1 MKILVVDDHA
11 ILRKGLVGILNKE
24 FIHCT
29 CIEASNG
36 FEAISALKDNDVDVA
51 ISDISMP
58 DLNGIDLLKQLKA
71 LQIKTPVLILSMLQE
86 DQYALRAIKA
96 GAYGFLNKDCEPEV
110 LTNAIKSVLSGKKYL
125 TPSVS
130 NLLVSVLGVKQIKNQ
145 HELLSDR
152 ELMVLHNIA
161 KGKSL
166 TEIANDLG
174 LSINTVS
181 TYRARIIKKLNLK
194 NNAGII
200 RYAIDHNLG

>member
-24 FIHCT
+24 FINCT

-71 LQIKTPVLILSMLQE
+71 LQIKTPVLIFSMLQE
-86 DQYALRAIKA
+86 DQYALRAMKA
-96 GAYGFLNKDCEPEV
+96 GAYGFLNKDCDPKV
-110 LTNAIKSVLSGKKYL
+110 LTNAVKSVLSGKKYI

>member
-11 ILRKGLVGILNKE
+11 ILRKGLLGILNKE
-24 FIHCT
+24 FINCS

-36 FEAISALKDNDVDVA
+36 FEAISALKDNDVDIA

-71 LQIKTPVLILSMLQE
+71 LQITTPVLILSMLQE
-86 DQYALRAIKA
+86 DQYALRAMKA
-96 GAYGFLNKDCEPEV
+96 GAYGFLNKDCKPQELV
-110 LTNAIKSVLSGKKYL
+110 SAIKAVLSGKKYI
-125 TPSVS
+125 TPSIS
-130 NLLVSVLGVKQIKNQ
+130 DLLVSALDVKQVKNQ

-161 KGKSL
+161 KGNSL
-166 TEIANDLG
+166 TDIANSLG

>member
-11 ILRKGLVGILNKE
+11 ILRKGLVGILKNE
-24 FIHCT
+24 FIDCK

-36 FEAISALKDNDVDVA
+36 FEAISALKDNDVDIA

-71 LQIKTPVLILSMLQE
+71 LQITTPVLILSMLQE
-86 DQYALRAIKA
+86 DQYALRAMKA
-96 GAYGFLNKDCEPEV
+96 GAYGFLNKDCNPQV
-110 LTNAIKSVLSGKKYL
+110 LISAVRTVLSGKKYL

-130 NLLVSVLGVKQIKNQ
+130 NLLVSALDVKQIKNQ

-161 KGKSL
+161 KGNSL
-166 TEIANDLG
+166 TDIANSLG

>member
-11 ILRKGLVGILNKE
+11 ILRKGLLGILNKE
-24 FIHCT
+24 FINCS
-29 CIEASNG
+29 CFEASNG
-36 FEAISALKDNDVDVA
+36 YEAISALKDNDVDIA

-71 LQIKTPVLILSMLQE
+71 LQITTPVLILSMLQE
-86 DQYALRAIKA
+86 DQYALRAMKA
-96 GAYGFLNKDCEPEV
+96 GAYGFINKDCKPQELV
-110 LTNAIKSVLSGKKYL
+110 SAIKTVLSGKKYI

-130 NLLVSVLGVKQIKNQ
+130 DLLVSALDVKQIKNQ

-161 KGKSL
+161 KGNSL
-166 TEIANDLG
+166 TDIANSLG

>member
-11 ILRKGLVGILNKE
+11 ILRKGLLGILNKE
-24 FIHCT
+24 FINCS

-36 FEAISALKDNDVDVA
+36 FEAISALKDNDVDIA

-71 LQIKTPVLILSMLQE
+71 LQITTPVLILSMLQE
-86 DQYALRAIKA
+86 DQYALRAMKA
-96 GAYGFLNKDCEPEV
+96 GAYGFLNKDCKPQELV
-110 LTNAIKSVLSGKKYL
+110 SAIKAVLSGKKYI
-125 TPSVS
+125 TPSIS
-130 NLLVSVLGVKQIKNQ
+130 DLLVSALDVKQVNNQ

-161 KGKSL
+161 KGNSL
-166 TEIANDLG
+166 TDIANSLG

>member
-11 ILRKGLVGILNKE
+11 ILRKGLLGILNKE
-24 FIHCT
+24 FIKCS
-29 CIEASNG
+29 CVEASNG
-36 FEAISALKDNDVDVA
+36 YDAIRALKNNDIDVA

-58 DLNGIDLLKQLKA
+58 DLNGIDLLKQLKS
-71 LQIKTPVLILSMLQE
+71 LQIKTPVIILTMLPE
-86 DQYALRAIKA
+86 DQYALRAMKA
-96 GAYGFLNKDCEPEV
+96 GAYGFLNKDCEPKELV
-110 LTNAIKSVLSGKKYL
+110 SAVKSVVSGKKYI
-125 TPSVS
+125 TPSIS
-130 NLLVSVLGVKQIKNQ
+130 NLLVNTLGVKQIKNQ

-161 KGKSL
+161 KGNSL
-166 TEIANDLG
+166 TDIAKSLG